1 MNSRLTSGLATS
13 LATIALA
20 LMIGALFAQTYGGE
34 SVGPDVLVLPAVA
47 AFPVVGALIA
57 RRQPCNAIGWLFLA
71 MGLTAGI
78 GLAADSWFRS
88 DLPGSAWAATLG
100 ELVLGGLLGL
110 PFVLLLFP
118 SGRLLSPRWRWAFW
132 VSVGASVTILFGVLF
147 SPSLTEYPGVRN
159 PLGIG
164 AIHGTPLDQGGIGWA
179 LLLVALVASAVS
191 LVLRYRRADGEE
203 RQQLKWLA
211 WSAALIGIGWLLLEA
226 TYSEGGPETPA
237 AWLAQV
243 PFIVGFL
250 SLPIMVGVAI
260 LKYRLYEID
269 VVIKKT
275 VVFAILV
282 GLLMAIGAVAAIALG
297 GSLVDRVRDRPEVT
311 LMAGVVLGLLIIPL
325 YRLSRRIADRLVFRG
340 RTSPYEVL
348 RSFAGRVGETYSN
361 DDVLPRMARVL
372 AEATGASRARVW
384 VRVGDELRVGASWP
398 LDGAST
404 EAADLVDGSPPADL
418 DEHAAEVRH
427 LGELLGMLSVRMPPN
442 DAMNPSK
449 ESLVGG
455 LASQA
460 GLVLRNVRLI
470 EELRESRRRI
480 VAAQDERANKLER
493 DIHDGAQQQL
503 VALAVKERL
512 AESLVGKDDERAR
525 SMLRELRTETES
537 ALQNLRDL
545 ARGIYPPLL
554 ADKGLTAALGSQ
566 VRTSVV
572 PVTVEADEV
581 GRYAREVE
589 AAVYFSVLEALQN
602 VAKYSVAEHAIVS
615 LRQSDG
621 VLSFEV
627 SDDGRGFDPA
637 TVARGSGLRGVADRI
652 EAVGGELL
660 IESTLGNGTRITG
673 HVPVGEAPGV
683 GTR

>member
-1 MNSRLTSGLATS
+1 MKLLERAANLENWPLFVW
-13 LATIALA
+13 TIADGLKRVPRTDV
-20 LMIGALFAQTYGGE
+20 MTQTYEFQDALRHIDKTPQNGVYTMLDAQPYFE
-34 SVGPDVLVLPAVA
+34 D
-47 AFPVVGALIA
+47 PV
-57 RRQPCNAIGWLFLA
+57 
-71 MGLTAGI
+71 
-78 GLAADSWFRS
+78 
-88 DLPGSAWAATLG
+88 
-100 ELVLGGLLGL
+100 
-110 PFVLLLFP
+110 
-118 SGRLLSPRWRWAFW
+118 
-132 VSVGASVTILFGVLF
+132 
-147 SPSLTEYPGVRN
+147 
-159 PLGIG
+159 
-164 AIHGTPLDQGGIGWA
+164 
-179 LLLVALVASAVS
+179 
-191 LVLRYRRADGEE
+191 
-203 RQQLKWLA
+203 
-211 WSAALIGIGWLLLEA
+211 
-226 TYSEGGPETPA
+226 
-237 AWLAQV
+237 
-243 PFIVGFL
+243 
-250 SLPIMVGVAI
+250 
-260 LKYRLYEID
+260 
-269 VVIKKT
+269 
-275 VVFAILV
+275 
-282 GLLMAIGAVAAIALG
+282 
-297 GSLVDRVRDRPEVT
+297 
-311 LMAGVVLGLLIIPL
+311 
-325 YRLSRRIADRLVFRG
+325 
-340 RTSPYEVL
+340 
-348 RSFAGRVGETYSN
+348 
-361 DDVLPRMARVL
+361 
-372 AEATGASRARVW
+372 
-384 VRVGDELRVGASWP
+384 
-398 LDGAST
+398 
-404 EAADLVDGSPPADL
+404 
-418 DEHAAEVRH
+418 
-427 LGELLGMLSVRMPPN
+427 
-442 DAMNPSK
+442 
-449 ESLVGG
+449 
-455 LASQA
+455 
-460 GLVLRNVRLI
+460 NVRLI
-470 EELRESRRRI
+470 KELRESRRRI

>member
-1 MNSRLTSGLATS
+1 MNARSSSVLVTS
-13 LATIALA
+13 LAAIALA
-20 LMIGALFAQTYGGE
+20 LLIGGLVGQAYGGE
-34 SVGPDVLVLPAVA
+34 GIGADVLFLPVVA

-57 RRQPCNAIGWLFLA
+57 RRQPHNAIGWLFLA
-71 MGLTAGI
+71 IGLMTAI
-78 GLAADSWFRS
+78 GLAADVWFHA
-88 DLPGSAWAATLG
+88 DLPGSAWAAALG
-100 ELVLGGLLGL
+100 ELVLSGLLGL

-118 SGRLLSPRWRWAFW
+118 SGRLLSPRWRWALW
-132 VSVGASVTILFGVLF
+132 VAVAASVTILFGALF

-159 PLGIG
+159 PLGIE
-164 AIHGTPLDQGGIGWA
+164 AIRGTPLDQGGIGWL
-179 LLLVALVASAVS
+179 LLLVALVASPVS
-191 LVLRYRRADGEE
+191 LVLRYRRAQGEE

-211 WSAALIGIGWLLLEA
+211 WSAALIWIGWLLLEA
-226 TYSEGGPETPA
+226 TYAGAEDGSA
-237 AWLAQV
+237 SWLAQI

-282 GLLMAIGAVAAIALG
+282 GLLMAIAAVAAIALG
-297 GSLVDRVRDRPEVT
+297 GSLTDRVRDRPAVALLT
-311 LMAGVVLGLLIIPL
+311 GVVLGLLVIPL

-340 RTSPYEVL
+340 RASPYEVL
-348 RSFAGRVGETYSN
+348 RSFAGNVGGTYSTE
-361 DDVLPRMARVL
+361 DVLPRMARVL

-384 VRVGDELRVGASWP
+384 VRVGDVLRVRANWP
-398 LDGAST
+398 LDGATPGT
-404 EAADLVDGSPPADL
+404 ELVDGSPPADP
-418 DEHAAEVRH
+418 DDHVAEVRH
-427 LGELLGMLSVRMPPN
+427 GGELLGVLSIRMPPN
-442 DAMNPSK
+442 DPMNPSK
-449 ESLVGG
+449 ESLLSD

-480 VAAQDERANKLER
+480 VAAQDERANRLER

-512 AESLVGKDDERAR
+512 AESLIGKDEERLRA
-525 SMLRELRTETES
+525 MLRQLRTETES
-537 ALQNLRDL
+537 ALQDLRDL

-554 ADKGLTAALGSQ
+554 ADEGLAAALGSQ
-566 VRTSVV
+566 ARRSVV
-572 PVTVEADEV
+572 PVTLEADGV

-602 VAKYSVAEHAIVS
+602 ASKYSAAEHAIVV

-621 VLSFEV
+621 ALSFEV
-627 SDDGRGFDPA
+627 ADDGRGFDPE
-637 TVARGSGLRGVADRI
+637 TVPRGSGLRGMADRI
-652 EAVGGELL
+652 EAVGGELR
-660 IESTLGNGTRITG
+660 IESALGHGTRVRG
-673 HVPVGEAPGV
+673 YVPIAETLDG